1 MTVLPVPLSQRCDSI
16 APFFVMEL
24 VKEAEQLESLGRSI
38 VHLSIGEPDFTA
50 SEPVVEAARTALAS
64 GRLRY
69 TPALGIAPLR
79 EAIGRFYRDRFG
91 LAVEADRIVI
101 TAGASGALVLL
112 LSALLDSED
121 ELLLPDPSYPCN
133 RHIASALGARSR
145 LVACGP
151 AERFQ
156 LSAAAVESAWSA
168 RTRGVLIGSPSNPTG
183 TTIDPAVL
191 AQLSERVLGR
201 GGFVLVDEIYQGLTY
216 DHAPATALALNP
228 RVAVINSF
236 SKYFGMTG
244 WRLGWIVAP
253 REWVAALERL
263 SQNLYLCASAVAQHA
278 ALACFEPDSLAVFE
292 QRREQFR
299 QRRNFLVP
307 ALRQLGFRIPVVP
320 DGAFYIYADIS
331 ALVHEGADRIDGS
344 TQFAWRLLH
353 EAGVCLVP
361 GKDFGAVDSERYV
374 RVSYATSMENL
385 QEAVRRI
392 RAWLDRG

>member
-1 MTVLPVPLSQRCDSI
+1 
-16 APFFVMEL
+16 MEL
-24 VKEAEQLESLGRSI
+24 VKEAERLERSGRSI

-50 SEPVVEAARTALAS
+50 PERVVQAARIALES
-64 GRLRY
+64 GRSRY

-91 LAVEADRIVI
+91 LEVEADRIVI

-112 LSALLDSED
+112 LSALLDPED
-121 ELLLPDPSYPCN
+121 ELLLPDPSYPAN

-145 LVACGP
+145 LLACGP
-151 AERFQ
+151 AQRFQ
-156 LSAAAVESAWSA
+156 LNAAAVESAWSA

-183 TTIDPAVL
+183 TTIEPAAL
-191 AQLSERVLGR
+191 AGLCDRVLRR

-216 DHAPATALALNP
+216 DHAPATALALDS
-228 RVAVINSF
+228 RIAVINSF

-253 REWVAALERL
+253 PEWVAPLERL

-278 ALACFEPDSLAVFE
+278 ALACFEPESLAVFE

-299 QRRNFLVP
+299 QRRDFLVP
-307 ALRQLGFRIPVVP
+307 ALQQLGFKIPVVP

-331 ALVHEGADRIDGS
+331 DVARAAGDRSGGS
-344 TQFAWRLLH
+344 TQFARRLLH
-353 EAGVCLVP
+353 EGGVCLVP
-361 GKDFGAVDSERYV
+361 GKDFGAFDSERYV
-374 RVSYATSMENL
+374 RVSYAASLDDL
-385 QEAVRRI
+385 QEATRRI
-392 RAWLDRG
+392 RGWLERG